1 MKLKSPDAYGD
12 RPETPLISSWVS
24 GFFNSVSGWVRVWLE
39 RWFGPRAAQNA
50 FGPVSWADLAVLL
63 GVVLTALALHA
74 AAAWYMRRNARGSNA
89 SAGAKALRLRALAA
103 LGKPIYALIWIG
115 GIYVAGVPLL
125 MKLPAGASSRSAQGL
140 IDTLFDLGVF
150 AMLFWC
156 IYRLT
161 HVLDQALSSWADKT
175 NSMAN
180 NLIAGLV
187 GKSLRIL
194 VPFLGVIF
202 AVPILSLPPRY
213 AGILTTGTSILF
225 IVAVAAVLFRAVGI
239 AQHAIFARYDISA
252 ADNLRARKIYTQ
264 VQVIGKMIHIII
276 GVFAVSSVLMLF
288 DAVRHIGTSLLAS
301 AGVVG
306 IVAGIAAQKTLA
318 NLFAGIQI
326 ALTQP
331 MRQDDVVIVDGE
343 WGRIEEIT
351 LSYVV
356 VHIWDDRR
364 LVVPLSYFIEKPFQ
378 NWTRTSAGLLGSV
391 FVWVDYSFPVEEG
404 RKFLK
409 GFIEANPLWDKRFWN
424 LAVTDATDRTMQLRV
439 LATAADSSQSWDLRC
454 AIREGFINFIQRT
467 YPHSLPRIR
476 IQEDTRSGRKQG
488 SDEWLGERRVSSAV
502 DDSHVA

>member
-1 MKLKSPDAYGD
+1 M
-12 RPETPLISSWVS
+12 S
-24 GFFNSVSGWVRVWLE
+24 GFFYALAGWARLGLE
-39 RWFGPRAAQNA
+39 RWFGPNVAHSAL
-50 FGPVSWADLAVLL
+50 GPVSWADLAVIL

-74 AAAWYMRRNARGSNA
+74 AAAWYVRRKARGSIA
-89 SAGAKALRLRALAA
+89 SDGTQPLRLQALAA
-103 LGKPIYALIWIG
+103 LGKPLYALIWIG
-115 GIYVAGVPLL
+115 GSYVASVPLL
-125 MKLPAGASSRSAQGL
+125 TRLPPGNASHSAQAL
-140 IDTLFDLGVF
+140 IDTLFDLAVF
-150 AMLFWC
+150 AMIFWC

-161 HVLDQALSSWADKT
+161 RVLDQALASWADKT
-175 NSMAN
+175 SGMVD
-180 NLIAGLV
+180 NLIAGLL
-187 GKSLRIL
+187 GKSLRVL

-202 AVPILSLPPRY
+202 ALPILNLPQSY
-213 AGILTTGTSILF
+213 AGMLTTATSILF
-225 IVAVAAVLFRAVGI
+225 IVAVAAVLFQAVGV
-239 AQHAIFARYDISA
+239 AEQAVCTRYDITA

-264 VQVIGKMIHIII
+264 VHVIGKMVHIII

-288 DAVRHIGTSLLAS
+288 NAVRHIGTSLLAS

-391 FVWVDYSFPVEEG
+391 FVWVDYSFPVDEG
-404 RKFLK
+404 RKFLE
-409 GFIEANPLWDKRFWN
+409 GFIEAHPLWDKRFWN
-424 LAVTDATDRTMQLRV
+424 LAVTDATDKTMQLRV
-439 LATAADSSQSWDLRC
+439 LATSADSSQSFDLRC
-454 AIREGFINFIQRT
+454 AIREGFIGFIQTT
-467 YPHSLPRIR
+467 YPQSLPVIR
-476 IQEDTRSGRKQG
+476 IHESGAAVEADLRR
-488 SDEWLGERRVSSAV
+488 DECKPHTPGFHS
-502 DDSHVA
+502 